1 MRAAPSIPRGFT
13 LYELMIVVGIA
24 GLLIGLGA
32 PGLSQFVRSNQMT
45 SAANDLLAAIHLAR
59 AESVKR
65 RLPTEMCFTQDPTAA
80 TPVCNGTG
88 MQGWVVWVDDANPDV
103 ANANDNNGVVNANE
117 PILLR
122 HGALP
127 AVINLVSKPAGNA
140 GYVAFQDTGF
150 VRVAANDLAGLVL
163 CDPKKGNSDQYGS
176 SASTARGLRISPV
189 GRPSV
194 TRDVSTIKMDPDL
207 LNNGNCP

>member
-1 MRAAPSIPRGFT
+1 MRAVPSTQRGFT
-13 LYELMIVVGIA
+13 LYELMLVVGIA
-24 GLLIGLGA
+24 GLLIGLGV
-32 PGLSQFVRSNQMT
+32 PGLTQFVRSNQLT
-45 SAANDLLAAIHLAR
+45 SAANDMLAAIHLAR

-80 TPVCNGTG
+80 TPVCNGNGT
-88 MQGWVVWVDDANPDV
+88 QGWVVWVDDANPD
-103 ANANDNNGVVNANE
+103 ASNANDNNGVVNTNE

-127 AVINLVSKPAGNA
+127 TVISIVSKPAGNA

-150 VRVAANDLAGLVL
+150 VKVAGDDLAGLVL
-163 CDPKKGNSDQYGS
+163 CDPNKGNAAQYGAN
-176 SASTARGLRISPV
+176 ASTARGLLISAV

-194 TRDVSTIKMDPDL
+194 TRVVDTIATNADL
-207 LNNGNCP
+207 LNNGTCP

>member
-13 LYELMIVVGIA
+13 LLELMIVVTLTGV
-24 GLLIGLGA
+24 LIGIGVPA
-32 PGLSQFVRSNQMT
+32 MTQFVRSNQLT
-45 SAANDLLAAIHLAR
+45 SAANDMLAAIHLAR

-65 RLPTEMCFTQDPTAA
+65 RLPTEMCFTQDPTAT
-80 TPVCNGTG
+80 TPVCNGNGT
-88 MQGWVVWVDDANPDV
+88 QGWVVWVDDANPD
-103 ANANDNNGVVNANE
+103 ASNANDNNGAINTNE

-127 AVINLVSKPAGNA
+127 SVLNIVSKPAGNA

-150 VRVAANDLAGLVL
+150 VKVAGDDIAGLVL
-163 CDPKKGNSDQYGS
+163 CDVKGNIAEYGS
-176 SASTARGLRISPV
+176 TTSRARGLLMSAV

-194 TRDVSTIKMDPDL
+194 TRDFNTIKTNVDL
-207 LNNGNCP
+207 LNNGSCP

>member
-24 GLLIGLGA
+24 GLLIGLGV
-32 PGLSQFVRSNQMT
+32 PGLTQFVRSNQMT
-45 SAANDLLAAIHLAR
+45 SAANDLLAAIHMAR

-80 TPVCNGTG
+80 TPVCDGTG
-88 MQGWVVWVDDANPDV
+88 MQGWVVWVDDANPD
-103 ANANDNNGVVNANE
+103 ATAATDNNGVVNAGE

-150 VRVAANDLAGLVL
+150 VKVAANDLAGLVL
-163 CDPKKGNSDQYGS
+163 CDPKKGNSAQYGA
-176 SASTARGLRISPV
+176 SASTARGLVISAV

-194 TRDVSTIKMDPDL
+194 TRDVSTITSDANL
-207 LNNGNCP
+207 LNGGSCP